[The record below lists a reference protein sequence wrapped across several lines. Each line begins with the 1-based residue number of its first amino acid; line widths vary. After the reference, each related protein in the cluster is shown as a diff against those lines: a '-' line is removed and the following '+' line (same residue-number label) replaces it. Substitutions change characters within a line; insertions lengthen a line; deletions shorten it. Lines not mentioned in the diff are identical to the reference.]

1 MQHQTTGKRPCVA
14 RRLSHFLDCAEG
26 PSCETE
32 AFPERTS
39 VMSKK
44 ITTATP
50 PTDIFNKEQG
60 WHHNT
65 HLGVNVKTVLNSDRI
80 MRVGKDYQGVLK
92 RDVEIDEFR
101 YDEHFTFV
109 ETLPWSMKRNPR
121 VYNGRYIS
129 VTRQDNGNLRPN
141 FKPMKM
147 GDDFSLERYALGVYN
162 ELCIALG
169 GLVEE

>member
-1 MQHQTTGKRPCVA
+1 MEAQDIKNNA
-14 RRLSHFLDCAEG
+14 DRR
-26 PSCETE
+26 
-32 AFPERTS
+32 
-39 VMSKK
+39 
-44 ITTATP
+44 
-50 PTDIFNKEQG
+50 G

-65 HLGVNVKTVLNSDRI
+65 HLGVNVKTVLNNDRI

-129 VTRQDNGNLRPN
+129 VTRQDNGSLRPN
-141 FKPMKM
+141 FKPLKM

>member
-1 MQHQTTGKRPCVA
+1 M
-14 RRLSHFLDCAEG
+14 
-26 PSCETE
+26 
-32 AFPERTS
+32 
-39 VMSKK
+39 KK
-44 ITTATP
+44 V
-50 PTDIFNKEQG
+50 FN
-60 WHHNT
+60 HNT

-92 RDVEIDEFR
+92 RDVEIDEFL

-141 FKPMKM
+141 FKPLKM

-162 ELCIALG
+162 ELCMALG
-169 GLVEE
+169 GLVEENDVRSKM

>member
-1 MQHQTTGKRPCVA
+1 MGANKKSN
-14 RRLSHFLDCAEG
+14 LS
-26 PSCETE
+26 
-32 AFPERTS
+32 
-39 VMSKK
+39 
-44 ITTATP
+44 
-50 PTDIFNKEQG
+50 G

-65 HLGVNVKTVLNSDRI
+65 HLGVNVKTVLNNDRI

-129 VTRQDNGNLRPN
+129 LTRQDNGNLRPN
-141 FKPMKM
+141 FKPLKM

-169 GLVEE
+169 SLVEE

>member
-1 MQHQTTGKRPCVA
+1 M
-14 RRLSHFLDCAEG
+14 
-26 PSCETE
+26 
-32 AFPERTS
+32 
-39 VMSKK
+39 KK
-44 ITTATP
+44 V
-50 PTDIFNKEQG
+50 FN
-60 WHHNT
+60 HNT

-147 GDDFSLERYALGVYN
+147 GDDFSMERYALGVYN

-169 GLVEE
+169 GLVEEE

>member
-1 MQHQTTGKRPCVA
+1 M
-14 RRLSHFLDCAEG
+14 
-26 PSCETE
+26 
-32 AFPERTS
+32 
-39 VMSKK
+39 KK
-44 ITTATP
+44 V
-50 PTDIFNKEQG
+50 FN
-60 WHHNT
+60 HNT
-65 HLGVNVKTVLNSDRI
+65 HLGVNVKTVLNNDRV
-80 MRVGKDYQGVLK
+80 MKTGKSYQGVLK

-141 FKPMKM
+141 FKPLKM

-162 ELCIALG
+162 ELCMALG
-169 GLVEE
+169 GLVEENDVRSKR

>member
-1 MQHQTTGKRPCVA
+1 M
-14 RRLSHFLDCAEG
+14 
-26 PSCETE
+26 
-32 AFPERTS
+32 
-39 VMSKK
+39 KK
-44 ITTATP
+44 V
-50 PTDIFNKEQG
+50 FN
-60 WHHNT
+60 HNT

-101 YDEHFTFV
+101 YDEHFTFT

-141 FKPMKM
+141 FKPLKM
-147 GDDFSLERYALGVYN
+147 GDDFSLERYAFGIYR
-162 ELCIALG
+162 ELHQALE
-169 GLVEE
+169 GLVEENDVRGKK

>member
-1 MQHQTTGKRPCVA
+1 M
-14 RRLSHFLDCAEG
+14 
-26 PSCETE
+26 
-32 AFPERTS
+32 
-39 VMSKK
+39 KK
-44 ITTATP
+44 V
-50 PTDIFNKEQG
+50 FN
-60 WHHNT
+60 HNT

-129 VTRQDNGNLRPN
+129 VTRQ
-141 FKPMKM
+141 KSESMTESITITVITIKKK
-147 GDDFSLERYALGVYN
+147 AVTLGLIYN
-162 ELCIALG
+162 ITN
-169 GLVEE
+169 

>member
-1 MQHQTTGKRPCVA
+1 MEEKNINKKSN
-14 RRLSHFLDCAEG
+14 LS
-26 PSCETE
+26 
-32 AFPERTS
+32 
-39 VMSKK
+39 
-44 ITTATP
+44 
-50 PTDIFNKEQG
+50 G

-92 RDVEIDEFR
+92 RNVEVDEFL

-129 VTRQDNGNLRPN
+129 ITRRQDGSLKPN
-141 FKPMKM
+141 FKPMPT
-147 GDDFSLERYALGVYN
+147 GRQFSIDSYAIGVCN
-162 ELCIALG
+162 ELRQALG
-169 GLVEE
+169 GLVEENDVRCKK

>member
-1 MQHQTTGKRPCVA
+1 MGANKKSN
-14 RRLSHFLDCAEG
+14 LS
-26 PSCETE
+26 
-32 AFPERTS
+32 
-39 VMSKK
+39 
-44 ITTATP
+44 
-50 PTDIFNKEQG
+50 G

-65 HLGVNVKTVLNSDRI
+65 HLGVNVKTVLNNDRI

-109 ETLPWSMKRNPR
+109 ETLPWSMKRNPHL
-121 VYNGRYIS
+121 YNGRYIS

-141 FKPMKM
+141 FKPLKM

>member
-1 MQHQTTGKRPCVA
+1 MGANKKSN
-14 RRLSHFLDCAEG
+14 LS
-26 PSCETE
+26 
-32 AFPERTS
+32 
-39 VMSKK
+39 
-44 ITTATP
+44 
-50 PTDIFNKEQG
+50 G

-65 HLGVNVKTVLNSDRI
+65 HLGVNVKTVLNNDRV
-80 MRVGKDYQGVLK
+80 MKTGKDYQGVLR
-92 RDVEIDEFR
+92 RDVECEEFR

-141 FKPMKM
+141 FKPLKM

-169 GLVEE
+169 GLVEEE